1 MAFDFTKITTKAKEL
16 PMNFLKACNPDPQK
30 AGKSLM
36 VLNALGMLFAAAS
49 DTFAAAIDKNTPAEE
64 KKFLI
69 PAGVATGA
77 AKIGLY
83 YLMTDK
89 IIKGL
94 KGSAQNVVD
103 NMSSEDLAKNAT
115 EFAKNSIEK
124 AQNGFLKTGL
134 FKKSDEYISSMKNT
148 LFKDGNIAGEIT
160 QKAKDLYKNNTIAAG
175 GVLGAFIGAVI
186 GCSII
191 TPIIRDVSAYFV
203 QKKMAK
209 KLAQNPP
216 QQPKF
221 DPSRVGESVFNNSFG
236 AKPMSM
242 KNYMALTGG
251 NMKI

>member
-1 MAFDFTKITTKAKEL
+1 MAFDFTKIATKTKEL

-103 NMSSEDLAKNAT
+103 NMSGEELA
-115 EFAKNSIEK
+115 AKLELFMEK
-124 AQNGFLKTGL
+124 AETEVSWQ
-134 FKKSDEYISSMKNT
+134 E
-148 LFKDGNIAGEIT
+148 KD
-160 QKAKDLYKNNTIAAG
+160 
-175 GVLGAFIGAVI
+175 
-186 GCSII
+186 
-191 TPIIRDVSAYFV
+191 
-203 QKKMAK
+203 
-209 KLAQNPP
+209 
-216 QQPKF
+216 
-221 DPSRVGESVFNNSFG
+221 
-236 AKPMSM
+236 
-242 KNYMALTGG
+242 
-251 NMKI
+251 

>member
-1 MAFDFTKITTKAKEL
+1 
-16 PMNFLKACNPDPQK
+16 
-30 AGKSLM
+30 
-36 VLNALGMLFAAAS
+36 
-49 DTFAAAIDKNTPAEE
+49 
-64 KKFLI
+64 
-69 PAGVATGA
+69 
-77 AKIGLY
+77 
-83 YLMTDK
+83 MTDK

-103 NMSSEDLAKNAT
+103 KMSVEELTKNAT
-115 EFAKNSIEK
+115 EFAKNSVAK

-148 LFKDGNIAGEIT
+148 LFKNGDLTGEIT

-203 QKKMAK
+203 QKRMAK
-209 KLAQNPP
+209 KNVQNITE
-216 QQPKF
+216 QPKF